1 MITQNE
7 LWIIAQDNVASLTR
21 YFIAL
26 RTGDKKTADCL
37 QRYLAAKIPDVV
49 GIEENNRGLVCKTQ
63 EGLVLLHVNVN
74 QEEKMVALALETN
87 VSLE

>member
-26 RTGDKKTADCL
+26 RTGDKK
-37 QRYLAAKIPDVV
+37 QRIVYNDTLLPKFQTLLGLRKTIEGWCAKPRK
-49 GIEENNRGLVCKTQ
+49 GWCFF
-63 EGLVLLHVNVN
+63 
-74 QEEKMVALALETN
+74 M
-87 VSLE
+87 